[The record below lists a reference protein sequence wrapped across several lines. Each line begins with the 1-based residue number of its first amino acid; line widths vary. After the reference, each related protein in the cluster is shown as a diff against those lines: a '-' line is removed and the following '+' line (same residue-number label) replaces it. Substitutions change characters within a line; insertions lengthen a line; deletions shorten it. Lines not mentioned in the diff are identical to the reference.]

1 MKAAVWNRV
10 IKRTWIWAACLI
22 VGASVVAGDQATQP
36 PPYGVRVERVWI
48 PMKDGTRLAAD
59 LYFPQGAKSGEK
71 FPALLQYH
79 PYRNLDGWSRP
90 ECEMFRF
97 FAGYGYVGAC
107 VEIRGTGESE
117 GQTPDREYS
126 EQELNDGMETIAWL
140 GRQAWSTGKVG
151 MFGKSWLGFNTIQLA
166 MRRPPE
172 LKAIL
177 ATDATEKLYNGDVRY
192 IDGVMDNCGWAAD
205 IDHETAITRAPDF
218 PTDPKTLHFRFDNP
232 PWELVYLRQQRDGPF
247 WSQPERPLDAI
258 QVPVFLIG
266 GFFDGYRDTVPR
278 MLEQLKVPVKAIVG
292 PWNHDW
298 PHHAVPGPE
307 IEWRELAL
315 RWWDQWLK
323 GRDTG
328 IMAGP
333 RLSVYMRH
341 WYPPDPSLLEIPGEW
356 RSEAG
361 WPPQGLQSK
370 ILYLRSDH
378 SLAGEVPA
386 AGVHLL
392 KYIPSAGISATGAPH
407 NWWGDLTPDQRPA
420 DAFSL
425 VYDSP
430 PLTEDTPILGRPEA
444 WLEASATAPQA
455 DWFARLSDVAPDGQ
469 VTLVTGAALNGAQRE
484 SMSQPEDLEPNRI
497 YSLKILLHFTSWVF
511 PRGHQIR
518 LAVSNSLWPMMWP
531 TPYAMTT
538 SLQLGGDRASHL
550 VLPVVSAESPLL
562 PPRFSAPSGS
572 PEPRYA
578 AAPWSLQTFE
588 FGKPARF
595 ESGVSGTEKFPWGQ
609 KSESGRLTYQIQDDH
624 PEAAS
629 YRGEYE
635 TSVQLQNR
643 KVVWRSHFDLH
654 SDQTY
659 FYFQFKRELM
669 ENGKLIREK
678 TWKETVPRDH
688 Q

>member
-1 MKAAVWNRV
+1 MKDDVWDR
-10 IKRTWIWAACLI
+10 ITKRTWIWLVCLI
-22 VGASVVAGDQATQP
+22 VGTSVVAGDQAISP
-36 PPYGVRVERVWI
+36 PPYGVRVEHVWI

-79 PYRNLDGWSRP
+79 PYRKLDGGIRP
-90 ECEMFRF
+90 ECEMHRY

-107 VEIRGTGESE
+107 VEIRGSGESE

-126 EQELNDGMETIAWL
+126 EQELNDGVEIIAWL
-140 GRQAWSTGKVG
+140 ARQPWSTGKVG
-151 MFGKSWLGFNTIQLA
+151 MFGKSWLGFNTIQIA

-177 ATDATEKLYNGDVRY
+177 ATDATEQLYNGDVRY
-192 IDGVMDNCGWAAD
+192 IDGVMDNCGWAVD
-205 IDHETAITRAPDF
+205 IDHLTAITRAPDF
-218 PTDPKTLHFRFDNP
+218 PTDPRTLHFRFDNP
-232 PWELVYLRQQRDGPF
+232 PWELVYLHQQRDGPF
-247 WSQPERPLDAI
+247 WTQPERPLDAI
-258 QVPVFLIG
+258 EVPVFLIG

-328 IMAGP
+328 IMAEP

-361 WPPQGLQSK
+361 WPPQSLK
-370 ILYLRSDH
+370 PEILYLRSDH
-378 SLAGEVPA
+378 SLAREVPV
-386 AGVHLL
+386 AGVHEL
-392 KYIPSAGISATGAPH
+392 KYIPSAGFSATGAPH

-425 VYDSP
+425 VYDSA

-444 WLEASATAPQA
+444 WLEASATAPLA

-484 SMSQPEDLEPNRI
+484 SMSHPEDLEPDRV
-497 YSLKILLHFTSWVF
+497 YSLKIPLHFTSWVF

-550 VLPVVSAESPLL
+550 VLPVVPAEGPLR
-562 PPRFSAPSGS
+562 PPHFSAPRGT
-572 PEPRYA
+572 PELRYV
-578 AAPWSLQTFE
+578 AAPWTLQTFE
-588 FGKPARF
+588 FGKPTRF
-595 ESGVSGTEKFPWGQ
+595 ESGGGGTEKFPWGQ
-609 KSESGRLTYQIQDDH
+609 KSQTGRLIYEVQDDH

-629 YRGEYE
+629 YRGENE
-635 TSVQLQNR
+635 TSVQLHDR
-643 KVVWRSHFDLH
+643 KVVWRSHFYLH
-654 SDQTY
+654 SDQTD
-659 FYFQFKRELM
+659 FYFQFKRELL